1 MCSRLFAEVLLI
13 ESVGMGLRW
22 ILLFCFLVGVQSAPL
37 PTTGVCLP
45 FDSQPQ
51 ACQFILNNA
60 SVWTLPSSGLTQ
72 EFWESLMVTPNPN
85 TSFSVLGS
93 VPAMPFDCATAYL
106 GLMCPTFFRPCSST
120 GIYSKKEIVLF
131 FLSFPF
137 SSLIFFFFLP
147 SFSFS
152 RF

>member
-1 MCSRLFAEVLLI
+1 MLI
-13 ESVGMGLRW
+13 ESVRMGPRW
-22 ILLFCFLVGVQSAPL
+22 ILLLCFLVGVQSAPL

-60 SVWTLPSSGLTQ
+60 SVWTLPSYGLTQ

-120 GIYSKKEIVLF
+120 GIYSKRKRWFFSF
-131 FLSFPF
+131 FLSLPF
-137 SSLIFFFFLP
+137 SSLIFFLFLS